1 MLSCNLGLFMNH
13 EEQADKME
21 QFDIRNVHGH
31 FEGKKIT
38 YIFFLVTIYL
48 VLIKYLYGMSLLL
61 AALEVSVH
69 ESKHTQ
75 HGK

>member
-1 MLSCNLGLFMNH
+1 MNH

-38 YIFFLVTIYL
+38 YIFFSGHYTL
-48 VLIKYLYGMSLLL
+48 GFN
-61 AALEVSVH
+61 
-69 ESKHTQ
+69 
-75 HGK
+75 

>member
-38 YIFFLVTIYL
+38 YIFFSGHYTL
-48 VLIKYLYGMSLLL
+48 GFN
-61 AALEVSVH
+61 
-69 ESKHTQ
+69 
-75 HGK
+75 